1 MPKSKEYLSD
11 SDDSSEEEVK
21 SKKKQKREREED
33 EEKEVEKEVKKE
45 KKPAKKAKTDDEDI
59 WDLGNNRQVNVRN
72 FKGKYYVDIREM
84 YYDKDGDLKPGKKGI
99 CLTMQQWRK
108 LMDVVEEVDKVA
120 KSKS

>member
-11 SDDSSEEEVK
+11 SDDSSSEEEVK

-33 EEKEVEKEVKKE
+33 EEKEAKKE
-45 KKPAKKAKTDDEDI
+45 KKPAKKPKTDDEDSI

>member
-21 SKKKQKREREED
+21 SKKKQKRD
-33 EEKEVEKEVKKE
+33 NKAAKEE
-45 KKPAKKAKTDDEDI
+45 KKPAKKAKTDDDTV

-99 CLTMQQWRK
+99 FLSMQQWRK
-108 LMDVVEEVDKVA
+108 FMDVVEEVDNVA

>member
-21 SKKKQKREREED
+21 SKKKQKRERED
-33 EEKEVEKEVKKE
+33 DNKMTKDE
-45 KKPAKKAKTDDEDI
+45 KKPAKKAKTEDETV

-99 CLTMQQWRK
+99 FLTMQQWQK
-108 LMDVVEEVDKVA
+108 FMDVVEEVDKVA

>member
-1 MPKSKEYLSD
+1 MPKSKAYISD

-21 SKKKQKREREED
+21 HTKKKQKKEKETEEKAVPSKKTKSED
-33 EEKEVEKEVKKE
+33 ED
-45 KKPAKKAKTDDEDI
+45 TI

-99 CLTMQQWRK
+99 FLTMQQWRK
-108 LMDVVEEVDKVA
+108 FMEVVEEIDKVA
-120 KSKS
+120 KAKC